1 MPPESTQAIDT
12 IDSVLTITSG
22 FFIVEAALKITTQGM
37 YKHKNAYLKDG
48 WNRLDFL
55 VVLTSPLEIVVSA
68 G

>member
-1 MPPESTQAIDT
+1 MPPEATEAIDT

-22 FFIVEAALKITTQGM
+22 FFIVEAVLKIMAQGM

-55 VVLTSPLEIVVSA
+55 VVLTSALEIIVSV